1 MIQALAEE
9 GVVAETAPEGVASDA
24 ARVETAADA
33 ESEAWFRPEYVKRQ
47 IDLIQ
52 DGLTQV
58 LFDDYSVVINTDSGD
73 PIWGNL
79 AMHINVAINAARNAI
94 ARAEK
99 SEALAEMR
107 LSLEQKNQELER
119 AVEALQRRN
128 AELDAFVYT
137 CSHDLRTPLVAMQ
150 GMVGLIQEEYGSQ
163 LEGKGEH
170 YLGRLQ
176 ANALLLERLIA
187 DLQQVGLA
195 GRDGRRPDVAELGE
209 IVRRV
214 VTAMSEVF
222 QAKKIQVELG
232 ELHVVHGVGD
242 HVEQVVR
249 SLIEN
254 AISYMGDGPEPRI
267 EIGSTLHDFHVECWV
282 RDNGIGIDPAYHD
295 KIFEMFQR
303 LNDVDV
309 DGRGIGL
316 AIVKKIV
323 EGVGGRVWVESA
335 RGQGA
340 TFRFTWPRP

>member
-1 MIQALAEE
+1 MIQA
-9 GVVAETAPEGVASDA
+9 VADEGVAEA
-24 ARVETAADA
+24 ASESAAPDPAPAETPADA
-33 ESEAWFRPEYVKRQ
+33 ESEVWFKPEYVKRQ
-47 IDLIQ
+47 IELIQ

-58 LFDDYSVVINTDSGD
+58 LFDDYSVVIHTDSGD
-73 PIWGNL
+73 PVWGNL

-99 SEALAEMR
+99 SEALAAMR
-107 LSLEQKNQELER
+107 LSLEQKNEQLEK
-119 AVEALQRRN
+119 AVDALQRRN

-150 GMVGLIQEEYGSQ
+150 GMIGLIEEEYGST
-163 LEGKGEH
+163 LEGPGAH

-195 GRDGRRPDVAELGE
+195 GRGGGRPDVAKLSE
-209 IVRRV
+209 IVSAV
-214 VTAMSEVF
+214 VTSMSAALEAKRIHVEV
-222 QAKKIQVELG
+222 G
-232 ELHVVHGVGD
+232 ELHIVHGVDD

-249 SLIEN
+249 NLLEN
-254 AISYMGDGPEPRI
+254 AINYMGDVPAPRI

-282 RDNGIGIDPAYHD
+282 RDNGIGIDPAYHG

>member
-9 GVVAETAPEGVASDA
+9 GVADTAPDG
-24 ARVETAADA
+24 TAPDPAPA
-33 ESEAWFRPEYVKRQ
+33 ENPAGAGTEAWFHPDYVKRQ

-107 LSLEQKNQELER
+107 LSLEQKNQELEN
-119 AVEALQRRN
+119 AVEELKRRN

-150 GMVGLIQEEYGSQ
+150 GMVGMIQEEYGPLLQ
-163 LEGKGEH
+163 GKGEH

-176 ANALLLERLIA
+176 ANAHLLERLIA

-195 GRDGRRPDVAELGE
+195 GRDGRRPDVAELRE
-209 IVRRV
+209 IVSGV
-214 VTAMSEVF
+214 VSSMSETLE
-222 QAKKIQVELG
+222 AKKIHVEVG
-232 ELHVVHGVGD
+232 ELHPVHGVDD

-249 SLIEN
+249 NLVEN
-254 AISYMGDGPEPRI
+254 AVKYMGDGPEPRI
-267 EIGSTLHDFHVECWV
+267 EIGSALHDFHVECWV
-282 RDNGIGIDPAYHD
+282 RDTGIGIDPAYHG

-303 LNDVDV
+303 LNDVEV
-309 DGRGIGL
+309 EGRGIGL

-340 TFRFTWPRP
+340 TFFFTWPRP